1 MKLNGGEGGIRT
13 HDGLAPMPVFKTGAF
28 NRSATSPLPVGVKIY
43 GISVNTMYASFLEIF
58 NFFGVL
64 APISLK
70 I

>member
-1 MKLNGGEGGIRT
+1 
-13 HDGLAPMPVFKTGAF
+13 
-28 NRSATSPLPVGVKIY
+28 LPVGVKIY